1 MMDQASGL
9 RDLVAQKSTG
19 NSKFIAIASGKGGV
33 GKTNFA
39 VNFSYLMA
47 NEFKKKILLIDADIG
62 MANVHLFLNRKA
74 KKGIKDLF
82 SGEKI
87 DDVITK
93 VYGFDI
99 LMGFSGIDD
108 LFDLDDISIQ
118 SIINQLNEISNR
130 YDFVIIDTG
139 AGIDEKV
146 SAFLRASNK
155 SYIITTP
162 EPTAMMD
169 AYALMKSIYNIFG
182 YDKFKVI
189 VNMCRSEQEGENTYN
204 KLKVSCKKFLGI
216 EIELLGTLPFTNNLR
231 QSVRAQ
237 KLITMEYPKDSYTQ
251 NLRKIC
257 QQELSLQEP
266 LEENFWKKLFTL
278 MGKS

>member
-1 MMDQASGL
+1 MDQASGL